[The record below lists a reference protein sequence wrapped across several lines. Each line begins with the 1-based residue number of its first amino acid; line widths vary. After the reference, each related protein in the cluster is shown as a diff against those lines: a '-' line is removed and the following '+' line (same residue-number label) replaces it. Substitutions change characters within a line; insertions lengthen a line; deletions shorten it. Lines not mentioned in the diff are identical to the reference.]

1 MSKQAEVFF
10 DSLSDD
16 ARVYLKKKKGEMQ
29 TEEALAA
36 LTHRLTSFLSYLEDN
51 ALLDI
56 TEDVTTEWIASLS
69 HYADRTI
76 NNYICD
82 VQGFLEFENIWRATH
97 YFVPECIKQD
107 DIYQPHFFS
116 EDEKKR
122 LYNVIDN
129 YIPGRRC
136 FLPWIRLEFPMVVR
150 ICDGCGTRI
159 TETLRLKMRDVNLET
174 GVLKFVKAKNNNQRY
189 VPMTQ
194 GLTDILRKY
203 CSAMGIIDNPEAFL
217 FPRKTRDEPLVAYD
231 ISHKFINAM
240 IEVGI
245 ISDTSGQKKKMSR
258 GPCFHNLRHTF
269 AISSLKAAL
278 AKGMNQEEFLEIL
291 SIYLGHESL
300 SETQKYL
307 KFIVEV
313 FPEELDKI
321 DQIVDAVLGDEDVWE
336 KYGL

>member
-116 EDEKKR
+116 EDEKKSLLRRGTCRGSGFYDVLFLFRSVSTKR
-122 LYNVIDN
+122 L
-129 YIPGRRC
+129 
-136 FLPWIRLEFPMVVR
+136 
-150 ICDGCGTRI
+150 T
-159 TETLRLKMRDVNLET
+159 K
-174 GVLKFVKAKNNNQRY
+174 
-189 VPMTQ
+189 
-194 GLTDILRKY
+194 IL
-203 CSAMGIIDNPEAFL
+203 SFSSNPEISMVLFL
-217 FPRKTRDEPLVAYD
+217 FIPSK
-231 ISHKFINAM
+231 
-240 IEVGI
+240 
-245 ISDTSGQKKKMSR
+245 
-258 GPCFHNLRHTF
+258 
-269 AISSLKAAL
+269 
-278 AKGMNQEEFLEIL
+278 
-291 SIYLGHESL
+291 
-300 SETQKYL
+300 
-307 KFIVEV
+307 
-313 FPEELDKI
+313 
-321 DQIVDAVLGDEDVWE
+321 
-336 KYGL
+336 